1 MPSAEPIH
9 AQVNALYMTENT
21 ALVRWLVRRT
31 RNAAMAEDIAQSTW
45 LKVLGAISKNRC
57 DCSKPAELRGYLY
70 TVARNTHLDECARDH
85 GGQRTMPIDPAE
97 FDEWPDDAPTGD
109 PESNAARQQADAR
122 LAAAIGR
129 LPAEQRR
136 VVLLWAQGISTKAL
150 SETCAAPT
158 DTVLS
163 RKKYAFARLRR
174 ELEPAMLPE

>member
-9 AQVNALYMTENT
+9 TQVEALYMTENA
-21 ALVRWLVRRT
+21 ALVRWLARRT
-31 RNAAMAEDIAQSTW
+31 SNVAMAEDIAQITW
-45 LKVLGAISKNRC
+45 LKVLGAVSQNRC
-57 DCSKPAELRGYLY
+57 DCSRSAGLRGYLY
-70 TVARNTHLDECARDH
+70 TVARNTHLDECARDQ

-109 PESNAARQQADAR
+109 PELNAARLQADAR
-122 LAAAIGR
+122 LAVAVRR

-136 VVLLWAQGISTKAL
+136 VVLLWAQGVSIKAL
-150 SETCAAPT
+150 SAACAAPA

-174 ELEPAMLPE
+174 ELEPMLLPG